1 LIQHELNDWLKAPGE
16 DGFLLDSFEPLN
28 VWQILMKGPVGGA
41 QLYEN
46 ELFRLQ
52 VKFSPNYPLDPPE
65 VIFLPEVPVHPHV
78 YSNGHICL
86 NILYDSRDGGW
97 SPALTI
103 NKICHSLHSMLASN
117 TDKARGSI
125 PQLPPFPPCL
135 PHIAVHRAFT
145 SLNSHVSQELRP
157 GLGPHCCNPTQ
168 LKNCIP
174 PTCLAQTRPPGD
186 QSYVRSTKGRS
197 PKLTKWMFEDD
208 GV

>member
-1 LIQHELNDWLKAPGE
+1 
-16 DGFLLDSFEPLN
+16 
-28 VWQILMKGPVGGA
+28 MKGPVGGA

-117 TDKARGSI
+117 TDK
-125 PQLPPFPPCL
+125 
-135 PHIAVHRAFT
+135 
-145 SLNSHVSQELRP
+145 
-157 GLGPHCCNPTQ
+157 
-168 LKNCIP
+168 
-174 PTCLAQTRPPGD
+174 TRPPGD